1 MATYVRDPK
10 KIEKTTYDTIRE
22 LAPLGDFSEDEQ
34 QIALHMVRACGE
46 PALVEKLRISPKAV
60 KKGKKAIKNY
70 AHLLYDYDAV
80 QCGLKAE
87 LLDQEPLCF
96 INKANVVSQAK
107 AKGQTRSMTAVDHW
121 KPYLNNAIALFGH
134 SSTALL
140 YLLEQVKAEA
150 LPKPKLVIATP
161 PGFVNTEE
169 AKALLESQYDDLGIE
184 YILIAG
190 QRGGSILAAAAMN
203 ALLLMHNDRY
213 V

>member
-1 MATYVRDPK
+1 MVSYVRDPK
-10 KIEKTTYDTIRE
+10 KIEKNTYDIIRE

-34 QIALHMVRACGE
+34 QVALHMVRACGE
-46 PALVEKLRISPKAV
+46 PNLVEKLRISPKAV

-70 AHLLYDYDAV
+70 APLLYDYDTV
-80 QCGLKAE
+80 QCGLKTD
-87 LLDQEPLCF
+87 LLYQEPLCF

-107 AKGQTRSMTAVDHW
+107 ANGQTRSMTAVDHW
-121 KPYLNNAIALFGH
+121 KPYLKNAITLFGH

-140 YLLEQVKAEA
+140 YLLEQVKAGT
-150 LPKPKLVIATP
+150 LSKPELIIATP
-161 PGFVNTEE
+161 PGFVNTET
-169 AKALLESQYDDLGIE
+169 AKCLLESQYDDLGIE

-203 ALLLMHNDRY
+203 ALLLMHNDHY